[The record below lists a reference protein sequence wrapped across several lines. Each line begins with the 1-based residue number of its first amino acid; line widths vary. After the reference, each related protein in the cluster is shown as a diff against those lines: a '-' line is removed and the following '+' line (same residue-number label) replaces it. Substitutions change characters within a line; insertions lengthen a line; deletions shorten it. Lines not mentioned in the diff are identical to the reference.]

1 MSRDVILGID
11 LGTTFS
17 AMAWVDDEGTTS
29 VIPSAEGGLVTPSVL
44 YFPESDPEACVV
56 GDAAQRMVFAD
67 PDHVVRFFKRA
78 MGRDDASFEVHGAP
92 RTPQELSALLL
103 RKLRTDAERHLGR
116 PVTEAVITVPAYF
129 DSAQR
134 GATQEAG
141 ALAGLEV
148 RSIVNEP
155 TAAAIAWGVAR
166 LGGDRRVLIFDLGGG
181 TFDITLMEMHGS
193 SLTTLGAE
201 GNAELGGKDWD
212 ARLADFVAERILE
225 QTGTDP
231 RNDPALLRTLVD
243 HAVAAKLQL
252 TARPRTVVSL
262 PIGGSVVTVPVTR
275 EDFEGATAD
284 LLRQCGDTCALLLHN
299 AGCTWDDVDDVV
311 PAGGSSR
318 MPMVRAMLRRLSGK
332 APARGL
338 DPDTCVAIGAAQ
350 CAILRHQSDHPAVGR
365 WRSALAGTREEP
377 LEEDPPTTTGEE
389 TAPPRDTPATGTA
402 ERLPVTEQVF
412 HDELPSATPD
422 AEPVHEALVPP
433 PATVETDPP
442 TDGPLRADFDAR
454 PDPTGRGE
462 RGTSTPLAIRDASS
476 HALGAIALDAQDRE
490 RVLRILDQAT
500 PLPAERRVR
509 MAYAWDRMV
518 SVTLDVTEGA
528 GERRDEVRLIGTVTL
543 DGLKPRPRGTPID
556 VVYRYGTDGTLEVL
570 LLDVQTGKET
580 RARITLR
587 GQLDA
592 TRFEDARARVA
603 ATQLR

>member
-17 AMAWVDDEGTTS
+17 ATAWVDEDGRTS
-29 VIPSAEGGLVTPSVL
+29 VIPNAEGGHVTPSVL
-44 YFPESDPEACVV
+44 YFPESHPDACIV

-67 PDHVVRFFKRA
+67 PQHVVRYVKRA
-78 MGRDDASFEVHGAP
+78 MGREDVTFPVHGVT

-103 RKLRTDAERHLGR
+103 RKLRTDAQAHLGR
-116 PVTEAVITVPAYF
+116 PITEAVITVPAYF

-193 SLTTLGAE
+193 SLSTLGAE

-212 ARLADFVAERILE
+212 LRLAEFVAERVLE
-225 QTGTDP
+225 RTGTDP
-231 RNDPALLRTLVD
+231 RRDPALLQALVD

-252 TARPRTVVSL
+252 TTRPRTVVSL
-262 PIGGSVVTVPVTR
+262 PVGDTIATVPVTR
-275 EDFEGATAD
+275 EDFEAVTAD
-284 LLRQCGDTCALLLHN
+284 LLRQCADTCGLLLER
-299 AGCTWDDVDDVV
+299 AGLTWDDVDDIV

-318 MPMVRAMLRRLSGK
+318 MPMVTAMLRRLSGK

-338 DPDTCVAIGAAQ
+338 DPDTCVAVGAAQ

-365 WRSALAGTREEP
+365 WRAALAGERDEP
-377 LEEDPPTTTGEE
+377 VPDDPPTTGGE
-389 TAPPRDTPATGTA
+389 AASSAGTQEA
-402 ERLPVTEQVF
+402 EVARV
-412 HDELPSATPD
+412 A
-422 AEPVHEALVPP
+422 
-433 PATVETDPP
+433 DPP
-442 TDGPLRADFDAR
+442 TDGPLRADFAA
-454 PDPTGRGE
+454 PPAPAGGRE
-462 RGTSTPLAIRDASS
+462 RGTSTPLAVHDAST

-490 RVLRILDQAT
+490 RVLRILEPAT
-500 PLPAERRVR
+500 PLPAEHRVR

-518 SVTLDVTEGA
+518 SVTLEVTEGT
-528 GERRDEVRLIGTVTL
+528 GTSRDEVRVIGTVTL

-556 VVYRYGTDGTLEVL
+556 VVYRYGSDGTLEVV
-570 LLDVQTGKET
+570 LLDVQTGRET

-587 GQLDA
+587 GQLDP
-592 TRFEDARARVA
+592 EDFDAARARVA
-603 ATQLR
+603 GTQVR